1 MRYDFLAFLVIKIF
15 KDSAL
20 WVHHE
25 FCIFIELPPP
35 RQQLLCSVY
44 KEKLN
49 LKLELYETMTTLT
62 ERILNA
68 HMLDFGFAFFQSRLV
83 IVF

>member
-62 ERILNA
+62 ERIHKCLYA
-68 HMLDFGFAFFQSRLV
+68 RFWFCFFSK
-83 IVF
+83 

>member
-62 ERILNA
+62 ERIHKCLYA
-68 HMLDFGFAFFQSRLV
+68 RFWFWFFSK
-83 IVF
+83 